1 MNQKNISIEN
11 ALTILELPTNL
22 FLSVTHAGS
31 PQKAKEELESF
42 KNTIKKQKKILAK
55 KYHPDVY
62 SGSEDRIKQI
72 NNIID
77 FIETINIIVRPPRP
91 RVIFHQVFTDS
102 YNDATT
108 TSAFYNNSTT
118 TSYWEQT

>member
-1 MNQKNISIEN
+1 MSIEN
-11 ALTILELPTNL
+11 ALTILELPTTL

-77 FIETINIIVRPPRP
+77 HIDKLTIIVSRPPRP
-91 RVIFHQVFTDS
+91 RVVFHQVFTN
-102 YNDATT
+102 YNNNTT
-108 TSAFYNNSTT
+108 TTFYSD
-118 TSYWEQT
+118 SSGYWEQT

>member
-1 MNQKNISIEN
+1 MNQKNMSIKN

-31 PQKAKEELESF
+31 QQRAKEELENF

-77 FIETINIIVRPPRP
+77 FIETMDIIVRPPRP
-91 RVIFHQVFTDS
+91 RVVFHHVFTGS

-118 TSYWEQT
+118 GYWEQI

>member
-1 MNQKNISIEN
+1 MSQKNIRIED
-11 ALTILELPTNL
+11 ALKILELPTTL

-31 PQKAKEELESF
+31 PQRAKEELENF
-42 KNTIKKQKKILAK
+42 KNTIKKQKRILAK

-77 FIETINIIVRPPRP
+77 FIETMNIIVRPPRP
-91 RVIFHQVFTDS
+91 RVVFHQVFTGS
-102 YNDATT
+102 YNNATT
-108 TSAFYNNSTT
+108 TSAFYNDSTT
-118 TSYWEQT
+118 GYWEQI